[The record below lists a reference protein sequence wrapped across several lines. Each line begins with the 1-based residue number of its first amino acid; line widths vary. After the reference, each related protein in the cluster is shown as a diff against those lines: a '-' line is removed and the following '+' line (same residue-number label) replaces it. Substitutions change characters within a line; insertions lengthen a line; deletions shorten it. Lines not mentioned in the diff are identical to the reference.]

1 LNPFAVPLHNI
12 GTFLSRLKLFWALSR
27 TPHALLDMA
36 HPAVAAL
43 LCLGQLP
50 SLGKTFLGMLT
61 VFSGYTAVYAL
72 NDVVDYRTDK
82 EKMAQG
88 LYSDSKEYLDGVLVR
103 HPIAKGVLSLKQGL
117 CWVLLWSLVALLG
130 AYLLNPICMYIFIGG
145 CILEGIYC
153 KLWRVS
159 PLRALVNGIVKP
171 LGAMAAMYAVNP
183 SPPPMLLAAMFLW
196 IFCWEIGGQ
205 NIPAD
210 WSDIEEDRMF
220 NAKTIPVIFG
230 VVKAGIL
237 LLILLVASFFLNIF
251 VFFIAPVSFDLWV
264 YLTVVAVNC
273 YLLLLP
279 ALRLLETNDRAD
291 VVVLFNKSSC
301 LPLSILVI
309 TLFSLIFK
317 I

>member
-1 LNPFAVPLHNI
+1 
-12 GTFLSRLKLFWALSR
+12 
-27 TPHALLDMA
+27 MA

-50 SLGKTFLGMLT
+50 SLGKTLLGMLT

-103 HPIAKGVLSLKQGL
+103 HPMAKGVLSLEQGL
-117 CWVLLWSLVALLG
+117 LWVFIWALVALLG

-145 CILEGIYC
+145 CVLEGTYC
-153 KLWRVS
+153 MLWRVS

-171 LGAMAAMYAVNP
+171 LGAIAAMYAVDP
-183 SPPPMLLAAMFLW
+183 SPSPMLLAAMFLW

-210 WSDIEEDRMF
+210 WSDIEEDRTF
-220 NAKTIPVIFG
+220 NAKTIPIIFG

-237 LLILLVASFFLNIF
+237 LLILLVVSFFLNIF
-251 VFFIAPVSFDLWV
+251 VFLIARVSFHLWA

-279 ALRLLETNDRAD
+279 ALRLLETHNRAD
-291 VVVLFNKSSC
+291 AMFLFNKSSY
-301 LPLSILVI
+301 LPLSTLLI
-309 TLFSLIFK
+309 TLFSLVF
-317 I
+317 